1 MNSTSE
7 NNSFSTN
14 FTLNLKG
21 DLVTFNKPQVLGILN
36 VNHASFYDGGRY
48 TQIDKALARCDQ
60 MLAEGASFIDVGAV
74 STKPGSAIISHQEE
88 WQRLAPFLSALLNAF
103 PKAYFSV
110 DTYNARVAEKAIE
123 KGAHLIND
131 ISGGSLDPLMPKVIG
146 QLKVPYILMHLQ
158 GTPETMQKQTQYDN
172 LIKDVAYYFSQK
184 LDEFYAAG
192 ANDIILDLGFGFG
205 KNSAQNYSLLKE
217 LAFFKQLFQ
226 RPILAGL
233 SRKSMIYKNL
243 GIEASDA
250 LNGTTVLNTLAL
262 QNGASLLR
270 VHDVKPAKEAIKL
283 VTLTQ
288 N

>member
-7 NNSFSTN
+7 NNSFYTN
-14 FTLNLKG
+14 FTLKLKG
-21 DLVTFNKPQVLGILN
+21 DLVTFNQVQVLGILN
-36 VNHASFYDGGRY
+36 VNPSSFYDGGRY
-48 TQIDKALARCDQ
+48 TQIDKALLRCEQ
-60 MLAEGASFIDVGAV
+60 MLAEGANFIDVGAV
-74 STKPGSAIISHQEE
+74 STKPGSALIAHKEE
-88 WQRLAPFLSALLNAF
+88 WQRLEPFLSALLNAF

-146 QLKVPYILMHLQ
+146 QLKVPYILMHLK
-158 GTPETMQKQTQYDN
+158 GRPETMQEQAHYENVLKE
-172 LIKDVAYYFSQK
+172 VAQYFSHK

-192 ANDIILDLGFGFG
+192 AHDIILDVGFGFG
-205 KNSAQNYSLLKE
+205 KTSAQNFTLLKE
-217 LAFFKQLFQ
+217 LAYFKSLFNQ
-226 RPILAGL
+226 PVLAGL

-243 GIEASDA
+243 ALSPNDA
-250 LNGTTVLNTLAL
+250 LNGTTALNTIAL
-262 QNGASLLR
+262 LNGADLLR
-270 VHDVKPAKEAIKL
+270 VHDVKPAIEAIKL